1 MPAPE
6 KPATTP
12 SLPGKLAKRTDG
24 GVASKQAVRYASG
37 MPYGEGQDFLDIQS
51 SAPMEKSTSPKAMSP
66 GAVAQAA
73 QAAQASK
80 GAGVVPLDAPSQMP
94 GQPVTHGADAGAGP
108 GTEALGLKPPVDPRQ
123 EETNSLIARY
133 LPDLQAATNIPG
145 VPDSYR
151 RFVGYLARQVQ

>member
-1 MPAPE
+1 MPAPK
-6 KPATTP
+6 KPAMSSGP
-12 SLPGKLAKRTDG
+12 GSLSQRTDG
-24 GVASKQAVRYASG
+24 GPASKQAIRYASG

-51 SAPMEKSTSPKAMSP
+51 SAPMEKATAAKPMSP

-73 QAAQASK
+73 TAPQ
-80 GAGVVPLDAPSQMP
+80 GAGVTPLDAPSQMP
-94 GQPVTHGADAGAGP
+94 DQPVTHGADAGAGP
-108 GTEALGLKPPVDPRQ
+108 GMDSLGLKPPVDPRQ
-123 EETNSLIARY
+123 EETNTLIARY

>member
-1 MPAPE
+1 
-6 KPATTP
+6 
-12 SLPGKLAKRTDG
+12 
-24 GVASKQAVRYASG
+24 

-51 SAPMEKSTSPKAMSP
+51 SAPMEKATAAKPMSP

-73 QAAQASK
+73 TAPQ
-80 GAGVVPLDAPSQMP
+80 GAGVTPLDAPSQMP
-94 GQPVTHGADAGAGP
+94 DQPVTHGADAGAGP
-108 GTEALGLKPPVDPRQ
+108 GMDSLGLKPPVDPRQ
-123 EETNSLIARY
+123 EETNTLIARY